1 MSFMNKLTSKKLVVI
16 CSCALA
22 AILAIL
28 IWIWTNYGYRSTR
41 FECTNYAMGTYI
53 QQTVYGRNA
62 ETAAAAAAKSIGDL
76 EDLISWRIEDS
87 DIQRLNEN
95 AGVDWI
101 DIDPKTVSILK
112 LALDVAEK
120 SGGAFDPTIQPISAL
135 WDFGGDNQQV
145 PDPALIQEFLPFVN
159 YKDLRVDAEENSAS
173 LKLHYMAVDL
183 GAVGKGA
190 ACTEAVSA
198 YAEAGAEAGIIS
210 VGGSV
215 GVFWEKADGTPWSIA
230 VRDPKSEENKA
241 AALGSLDLVSGYVS
255 TSGSY
260 EKQFTENGVFYHHLL
275 NPKTGYPEQNGL
287 VSVTVIASDG
297 ALSDALST
305 ACFVL
310 GLEKGAALLEEY
322 DASGIFIDENNTIYV
337 TENAK
342 DQFHLTSSS
351 YTLSAELL

>member
-1 MSFMNKLTSKKLVVI
+1 MSFTNKLTSKKLVVI

-101 DIDPKTVSILK
+101 DIDPKTVSILE

-198 YAEAGAEAGIIS
+198 YAEAGAEG
-210 VGGSV
+210 
-215 GVFWEKADGTPWSIA
+215 F
-230 VRDPKSEENKA
+230 
-241 AALGSLDLVSGYVS
+241 
-255 TSGSY
+255 
-260 EKQFTENGVFYHHLL
+260 
-275 NPKTGYPEQNGL
+275 KT
-287 VSVTVIASDG
+287 
-297 ALSDALST
+297 
-305 ACFVL
+305 C
-310 GLEKGAALLEEY
+310 
-322 DASGIFIDENNTIYV
+322 
-337 TENAK
+337 
-342 DQFHLTSSS
+342 
-351 YTLSAELL
+351 